1 MSLGRRAELQAL
13 SLIMTKA
20 RILRA
25 GHSRQKSFN
34 RVGEI
39 VTEVSNGR
47 GASMSKSTRKSGQL
61 RLSSFS
67 SATR

>member
-13 SLIMTKA
+13 RLIMTKA

-25 GHSRQKSFN
+25 GHSRQKSLN

-39 VTEVSNGR
+39 FTEVSNGR
-47 GASMSKSTRKSGQL
+47 GPRCPSQL
-61 RLSSFS
+61 AKEVSCG
-67 SATR
+67 